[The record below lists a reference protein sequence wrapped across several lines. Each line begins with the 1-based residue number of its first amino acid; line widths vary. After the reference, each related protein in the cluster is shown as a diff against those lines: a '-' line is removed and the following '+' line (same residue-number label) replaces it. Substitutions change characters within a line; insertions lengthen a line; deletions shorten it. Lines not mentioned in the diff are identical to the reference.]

1 MLLSNI
7 SHIIKD
13 ISYLSL
19 YKVKYITINKK
30 LVLNPDLLVFKSK
43 RDTIYKKIRVLKL
56 NYKQVVKSLR
66 RQGALLESYLGL
78 A

>member
-7 SHIIKD
+7 NRLIKD
-13 ISYLSL
+13 INYSSL
-19 YKVKYITINKK
+19 YRVKYITINKK
-30 LVLNPDLLVFKSK
+30 LVLDLDLLVLKSK
-43 RDTIYKKIRVLKL
+43 KDAIYKRIKIFKL
-56 NYKQVVKSLR
+56 DYKQVVRSLK

>member
-1 MLLSNI
+1 MLLNNI
-7 SHIIKD
+7 SYIVKD

-30 LVLNPDLLVFKSK
+30 LVLNLDLLVLKSK
-43 RDTIYKKIRVLKL
+43 RDAIYKRIKVFKL
-56 NYKQVVKSLR
+56 DYKQVIKSFK
-66 RQGALLESYLGL
+66 RQGALLRSYLSL

>member
-7 SHIIKD
+7 SYIVKD

-19 YKVKYITINKK
+19 YRVKYITINKK
-30 LVLNPDLLVFKSK
+30 LVLNLDLLVLKSK
-43 RDTIYKKIRVLKL
+43 RDAIYKRIKVFKL
-56 NYKQVVKSLR
+56 DYKQVVRSLK
-66 RQGALLESYLGL
+66 RQGALLRSCLGL